1 MHQPYKFKV
10 KNILSAILT
19 LILICSVT
27 RNLSAFHT
35 SRVNFYSPL
44 TNLFDTVPPVKIDSA
59 AKIKFEGSDTIPPNN
74 TTDSAKL
81 QVVDSFSL
89 KLSKDTLSAPVHY
102 FAEDSVVTLIR
113 SKKIKMY
120 GKTKT
125 EYTDITLT
133 APTVEIN
140 QATSVLTAVRSVDSV
155 GATADY
161 ANFKQSENEFNSD
174 TIRYN
179 FKTQK
184 GLTKNT
190 ISEQGEFFVHMED
203 AKKVDAATTFA
214 RRGFFTTCNLD
225 HPHFGF
231 RAGKLK
237 LVNQK
242 LAVTGPVHPEFED
255 VPVPIYLPFGF
266 FPLNQ
271 GRRGGFIAPSFE
283 TNDYWGIGLTGGG
296 YYLTFNNND
305 RWDARITG
313 DIYSYGGWALNI
325 NPSYRKRYRYSGS
338 FNLGYRFTK
347 NNFKGDADYSAQH
360 NYSIV
365 WSHAT
370 DPRSRPGT
378 TFNASVNASSTR
390 YNQNIPN
397 NTQQNLLGNMGSSIT
412 YTKAWVDKP
421 FNLTVSGN
429 HQQNNQTNTVTI
441 GLPDIAFSV
450 GNVYPF
456 QKEDYSG
463 PRKWYHQLSIA
474 YQGNFRNAVT
484 FNDTVNSKEVYGKSF
499 FAHLLDTLQWGA
511 QHNIP
516 ITVALPSILNGA
528 VQVAPSVSYSQVWLN
543 KRTQYRWNDVLDT
556 LETDVT
562 KGFFIDQQASFGL
575 SFNTSLFGT
584 FNFKKGKVKAMRHV
598 IRPTLSVNYRPDLS
612 KQYYSTVQIDTNGNT
627 NRFSQF
633 VGNVYGGYG
642 EGRFGGMNFG
652 IDNNLEMK
660 VRRKKPKD
668 GDTTTTATEEDP
680 KVRLIDGL
688 SITSA
693 YNFFA
698 DSMKLSP
705 FNLSFRTTLF
715 EKINI
720 TAGGLLDPYEVNAIG
735 QRVNKLY
742 WKGSDFKIGRLANA
756 NVSMS
761 TSFQSKP
768 KDPEKEK
775 KKQEYQRQQINDPL
789 LAAEQQRLLEYMR
802 QNPAEFVDFNIPWSI
817 NINYSLTYT
826 NQFNTQT
833 AKFDNI
839 FTNNASFTGSFNLTP
854 KWNFSV
860 NGYYNISNT
869 KLETFSMAISRDLHC
884 WQMAINVTPLGPF
897 RFFNFTIS
905 PKSSLLQDL
914 KVNRTRTFQN

>member
-1 MHQPYKFKV
+1 MLQPYKFNV
-10 KNILSAILT
+10 KNIFSATLT

-27 RNLSAFHT
+27 WNLSAFHT
-35 SRVNFYSPL
+35 SVPNFYSPL
-44 TNLFDTVPPVKIDSA
+44 TNLSDTIPPVKIDTSS
-59 AKIKFEGSDTIPPNN
+59 KIKFERSDTIPGNN
-74 TTDSAKL
+74 ILDSTKV

-89 KLSKDTLSAPVHY
+89 KLSKDTLSAPVNY
-102 FAEDSVVTLIR
+102 FAEDSVVILMST
-113 SKKIKMY
+113 KKIKMY

-133 APTVEIN
+133 APTVEID
-140 QATSVLTAVRSVDSV
+140 QATNVLTAVRSVDST
-155 GATADY
+155 GSTADY

-190 ISEQGEFFVHMED
+190 ISEQGGFFVHMED

-214 RRGFFTTCNLD
+214 KRGFFTTCNLD

-266 FPLNQ
+266 FPLTK
-271 GRRGGFIAPSFE
+271 GRRGGFIMPSFE
-283 TNDYWGIGLTGGG
+283 TNDLWGIGLSGGG
-296 YYLTFNNND
+296 YYFAIND
-305 RWDARITG
+305 YWDTRVTG
-313 DIYSYGGWALNI
+313 DIYSYGGWSLNV
-325 NPSYRKRYRYSGS
+325 NPTYRKRYRYSGS

-347 NNFKGDADYSAQH
+347 NAFKGDADYSAQH

-390 YNQNIPN
+390 FNQNIPN
-397 NTQQNLLGNMGSSIT
+397 NTQANLNGNMGSSIT
-412 YTKAWVDKP
+412 YTKAWADKP

-429 HQQNNQTNTVTI
+429 HQQNNQTNQVTI
-441 GLPDIAFSV
+441 GLPDIAFSM
-450 GNVYPF
+450 GNIYPF

-463 PRKWYHQLSIA
+463 PKKWYHQLSIA

-499 FAHLLDTLQWGA
+499 FAHLYDTLQWGM
-511 QHNIP
+511 QNNIP
-516 ITVALPSILNGA
+516 ITVALPSIANGA
-528 VQVAPSVSYSQVWLN
+528 VQVAPSISYSNIVAN
-543 KRTQYRWNDVLDT
+543 KRTRYTWNDVLDT
-556 LETDVT
+556 LESTTT
-562 KGFFIDQQASFGL
+562 KGAYIDHQASFGL
-575 SFNTSLFGT
+575 SFNTSVFGT
-584 FNFKKGKVKAMRHV
+584 FNFSKGNVKAIRHV
-598 IRPTLSVNYRPDLS
+598 MRPTFSVNYRPDLS
-612 KQYYSTVQIDTNGNT
+612 RKYYYSMQTDTSGT
-627 NRFSQF
+627 IRRFGELGF
-633 VGNVYGGYG
+633 GNVYSGYG
-642 EGRFGGMNFG
+642 EGRFGGINFG
-652 IDNNLEMK
+652 LDNNLEMK
-660 VRRKKPKD
+660 VRAKKAKD
-668 GDTTTTATEEDP
+668 GDTATAAEDR

-688 SITSA
+688 SVTSA

-698 DSMKLSP
+698 DSLRLQP
-705 FNLSFRTTLF
+705 FNLSFRTNLF
-715 EKINI
+715 EKISI
-720 TAGGLLDPYEVNAIG
+720 TAGGNIDPYRLDNAGRRIN
-735 QRVNKLY
+735 QMH
-742 WKGSDFKIGRLANA
+742 WQGSDFKIGRLTNA
-756 NVSMS
+756 NISMS

-775 KKQEYQRQQINDPL
+775 EKQDYQRQQINDPL

-817 NINYSLTYT
+817 NLSYSLSYT
-826 NQFNTQT
+826 NQFNLSTL
-833 AKFDNI
+833 KFDNTI
-839 FTNNASFTGSFNLTP
+839 TNNANFTGSFNLTP

-860 NGYYNISNT
+860 NGYYDITNT
-869 KLETFSMAISRDLHC
+869 KLQTFSMAISRDLHC
-884 WQMAINVTPLGPF
+884 WQMAINVTPIGPF